1 MRISDWSSDVCS
13 SDLAMADITSQDM
26 ATKLLAAGF
35 ERNSSSA
42 SALSD
47 PIADTPMIV
56 TLDQLRPYD
65 HDPRMKRNSAY
76 DEIKASI
83 RERGLD
89 ASPAI
94 TRRLGARSEE
104 HTSELQSLMR
114 ISYAV

>member
-83 RERGLD
+83 QERGLD

-94 TRRLGARSEE
+94 TRRLGAE
-104 HTSELQSLMR
+104 HYIIRNGGNTRLAILREL
-114 ISYAV
+114 